1 MKRSN
6 QQSLKEALESLVDSF
21 GLRAKL
27 DEQAIREGWEKLA
40 GAMIARHT
48 TDLKLRKDTL
58 YVKVDSAP
66 LRHELGFMRSA
77 LVELINRELGRVVVK
92 DVHLD

>member
-27 DEQAIREGWEKLA
+27 DEQAIREAWGQLA

-48 TDLKLRKDTL
+48 TDLKLSK
-58 YVKVDSAP
+58 
-66 LRHELGFMRSA
+66 
-77 LVELINRELGRVVVK
+77 
-92 DVHLD
+92 

>member
-6 QQSLKEALESLVDSF
+6 QQSLKEALDSLVDSF

-27 DEQAIREGWEKLA
+27 DEQAIREAWEKLA

-48 TDLKLRKDTL
+48 KDLKLRKDTL

-66 LRHELGFMRSA
+66 LRHELGYMRGA
-77 LVELINRELGRVVVK
+77 LVELINRELGRDVVK
-92 DVHLD
+92 EVHLD